1 MNRFIPNAL
10 IALHEL
16 AKEDFPVFL
25 APMAGSGG
33 LALALAVARGGG
45 IASLPCAMSTPEQ
58 IAEQVSQFRAQTKAP
73 IHLNFFAYQTQ
84 DVTAEQLNNWQNALA
99 PYYQAYK
106 LDPNTPNHTSTR
118 APFNED
124 FCAMIEELK
133 PEFVSFHFGL
143 PDAKLVERVKATG
156 TLLLASAT
164 TLDEGIWLEEHGCDI
179 LIAQGM
185 EAGGHRG
192 HFLSDDL
199 NQQKGLFS
207 LLPLLVER
215 CHIPVIAAGG
225 VATQKHIRAARKLGA
240 CGVQIGTAFLSCEES
255 LASQVHRAALMQA
268 RTSSRPTTLTRV
280 FSGRYAR
287 GFTNRAIEE
296 LRLSPAIP
304 PFPHASAA
312 WANLRAHAEAQGCDD
327 FSPLWAGQSAGLSP
341 EITSAEALTRHYM
354 NTFYPEIQHI

>member
-1 MNRFIPNAL
+1 MTRFIPNTL
-10 IALHEL
+10 MTLHEL

-25 APMAGSGG
+25 APMAGCGG

-45 IASLPCAMSTPEQ
+45 IASLPCAMLTPEQ
-58 IAEQVSQFRAQTKAP
+58 ILEQAAQFRAQSRTP
-73 IHLNFFAYQTQ
+73 LHLNFFAHQ
-84 DVTAEQLNNWQNALA
+84 EQSASTEELELWQKELA
-99 PYYQAYK
+99 PYYQAWNISA
-106 LDPNTPNHTSTR
+106 DAPSHTPQRT
-118 APFNED
+118 PFND
-124 FCAMIEELK
+124 ALCAVVESIK

-143 PDAKLVERVKATG
+143 PEASLLDRVKATG
-156 TLLLASAT
+156 ALILASAT
-164 TLDEGIWLEEHGCDI
+164 TLDEGLWLEEHGCDI

-215 CHIPVIAAGG
+215 CNIPVIAAGG

-240 CGVQIGTAFLSCEES
+240 CGVQIGTAFLTCDES
-255 LASQVHRAALMQA
+255 LASRAHRDALSAARQQ
-268 RTSSRPTTLTRV
+268 SRPTTLTRV

-287 GFTNRAIEE
+287 GFSNRAIEE
-296 LRLSPAIP
+296 LRHCHVIP
-304 PFPHASAA
+304 PFPHAAAA
-312 WANLRAHAEAQGCDD
+312 WSALRAAAEAQRCDD
-327 FSPLWAGQSAGLSP
+327 FSPLWAGQSAGLAP
-341 EITSAEALTRHYM
+341 EIASAEALMRHYM